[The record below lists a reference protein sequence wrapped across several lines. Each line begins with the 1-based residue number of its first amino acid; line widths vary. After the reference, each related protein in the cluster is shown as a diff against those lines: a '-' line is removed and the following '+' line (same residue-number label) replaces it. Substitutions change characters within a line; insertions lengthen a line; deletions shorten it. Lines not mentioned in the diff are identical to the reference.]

1 MLRAIHAKMDLKSS
15 RRKPEEVVN
24 KSRDLQLVLADSI
37 VAEGFDETLTCYR
50 FPRRPGGIYVRIISW
65 NG

>member
-15 RRKPEEVVN
+15 RGKPEEVVN

-37 VAEGFDETLTCYR
+37 VAEGFDEPLTCYR
-50 FPRRPGGIYVRIISW
+50 FPRRTGGIYVRIISW